1 MDFYKYGG
9 PGKKY
14 EGNGRLP
21 PMIKDVIVHYFYLL
35 GLNPNEH
42 ARDIP
47 DDYQDRWLDDLPFI
61 PPPAH
66 FSLPDW
72 ATPAQPGDDDDD
84 DTEERSSYFSRS
96 RPATPSLRPSTAG
109 NAPSESPSSEPA
121 RTASMSSLRAA
132 RTPSPVPAARTQ
144 SPVPAARTPSP
155 VPGSQSPVLRESR
168 RPPPRVSPIR
178 MKRAAQRSPPPPP
191 SKRMRASPPSVRAP
205 QASSTL
211 REEYDLAS
219 DRPPIVLR
227 LSKDRLAASKPPKKT
242 PRLSMNST
250 IGSVCDY
257 CHEKVTRMD
266 IKSKNVLVKCSDH
279 YVHKYC
285 MKDCLEKH

>member
-1 MDFYKYGG
+1 MAKSSLSDMISQLSLNNAEEDNLNFYLTTLRRK
-9 PGKKY
+9 
-14 EGNGRLP
+14 GRLQ
-21 PMIKDVIVHYFYLL
+21 YFFSSTAL
-35 GLNPNEH
+35 
-42 ARDIP
+42 
-47 DDYQDRWLDDLPFI
+47 FI
-61 PPPAH
+61 P
-66 FSLPDW
+66 
-72 ATPAQPGDDDDD
+72 
-84 DTEERSSYFSRS
+84 E
-96 RPATPSLRPSTAG
+96 
-109 NAPSESPSSEPA
+109 
-121 RTASMSSLRAA
+121 MSKRN
-132 RTPSPVPAARTQ
+132 
-144 SPVPAARTPSP
+144 
-155 VPGSQSPVLRESR
+155 G
-168 RPPPRVSPIR
+168 PIR